1 MASIGEALRRQREAR
16 GLSIED
22 IARET
27 KISSRY
33 LEAIEENRFDQLPGG
48 AYNRAFIRAY
58 AEHLELDA
66 NEVLRL
72 YPAAAQSAREQ
83 PLPSVVAGYE
93 NSRSMTPFIILA
105 ALVTLVVI
113 LYLGHARLQR
123 RWSGHLPG
131 ERPVAAADE
140 QDKLDKPGRQAES
153 RDELRAALIEQTGSR
168 DEQAQPPAAQTS
180 ARQEVER
187 LYLELEALDS
197 CWLDL
202 HADNVRLVHKLLSPG
217 ERFAAQANNNFWLKV
232 GSAGDLAVRL
242 NGVEAEKLGS
252 RGQVKE
258 ILITLDN
265 FKSFLSKQN

>member
-1 MASIGEALRRQREAR
+1 MASVGEELRRQREAR
-16 GLSIED
+16 GLGIED
-22 IARET
+22 IARAT

-58 AEHLELDA
+58 AEHLELDPDDL
-66 NEVLRL
+66 LRL
-72 YPAAAQSAREQ
+72 YEAAAQSAREQ
-83 PLPSVVAGYE
+83 PLPSLAAGYE
-93 NSRSMTPFIILA
+93 KSRSMAPFIILA

-123 RWSGHLPG
+123 RWSGPQ
-131 ERPVAAADE
+131 ERAVAVDE
-140 QDKLDKPGRQAES
+140 QAKLVKPEQQAES

-168 DEQAQPPAAQTS
+168 DERAQPPTAQPS
-180 ARQEVER
+180 AGQEAER

-202 HADNVRLVHKLLSPG
+202 YADNVRLVHKLLSPG
-217 ERFAAQANNNFWLKV
+217 ERFAAQADNSFRLKV
-232 GSAGDLAVRL
+232 GSAGDLAIRL
-242 NGVEAEKLGS
+242 NGIEAEKLGS

-258 ILITLDN
+258 ILITPDN
-265 FKSFLSKQN
+265 FRSFLSKQN

>member
-1 MASIGEALRRQREAR
+1 MASVGEELRRQREAR

-22 IARET
+22 IARAT
-27 KISSRY
+27 RISSRY
-33 LEAIEENRFDQLPGG
+33 LKAIEENRFDQLPGG

-58 AEHLELDA
+58 AEHLELDPDDL
-66 NEVLRL
+66 LRL
-72 YPAAAQSAREQ
+72 YAAAAQPAREQ
-83 PLPSVVAGYE
+83 PLPSLAAGYE
-93 NSRSMTPFIILA
+93 KSRSMTPFIILA
-105 ALVTLVVI
+105 ALVTLVAI

-123 RWSGHLPG
+123 RWSGRLLE
-131 ERPVAAADE
+131 ERPAAAADE
-140 QDKLDKPGRQAES
+140 RAKPGKPEQQAQS

-168 DEQAQPPAAQTS
+168 DEQAQPLTAQPPAG
-180 ARQEVER
+180 QEAER

-217 ERFAAQANNNFWLKV
+217 ERFAAQANNSFWLKV
-232 GSAGDLAVRL
+232 GSAGDLAIRL
-242 NGVEAEKLGS
+242 NGIEAEKLGS

-258 ILITLDN
+258 VLITLDN